1 MEYSKEEF
9 DAKKTQVL
17 KYILYKKRTESE
29 VRTKFCNSIDENM
42 LEDII
47 EYLKNAG
54 YINDEEYIEK
64 LVREYMNLKHMSIRE
79 IKNKVYSKGIYADLI
94 ENYISNNREVLE
106 EYELKSAKRL
116 AEKKGEK
123 EPEKLQRYL
132 INKGFDSDVVQKIL
146 KGEE

>member
-1 MEYSKEEF
+1 MDYSKEEF

-29 VRTKFCNSIDENM
+29 VRTKFGNTIDENM

-64 LVREYMNLKHMSIRE
+64 LIREYMNLKLMSIRE
-79 IKNKVYSKGIYADLI
+79 MKNKVYSKGIYADLI
-94 ENYISNNREVLE
+94 EDYIVKNREMLE

-123 EPEKLQRYL
+123 EPEKLKKYL
-132 INKGFDSDVVQKIL
+132 INKGFDSDILQKVL

>member
-64 LVREYMNLKHMSIRE
+64 LVREYMNLKHM
-79 IKNKVYSKGIYADLI
+79 YADLI